1 MRDGV
6 TKALAEDLY
15 GIKSLNKKDRD
26 QLESLILDFF
36 AAAFA
41 GYRQSRSFN
50 EAVEEIVFSQG
61 GAEESYVLFQAKK
74 YPARSAAFMNSVYGH
89 GAELDDGNKKAAG
102 HVGVHVIPAVFA
114 LADKIKPGY
123 EDVLLAIAAGYEA
136 YIRISSAAQPGMI
149 QRGFH
154 STGMA
159 GTLACAAAGA
169 KLLNLDAQGIEN
181 AIALGTT
188 MTGGLL
194 SYGDSRPEIKP
205 VNPGKAAENGVFAA
219 MLAARGVEGPRNALE
234 GPNGWFHAVS
244 DSVDEDCLK
253 SSDHLLI
260 HDCYIK
266 LYPSCRH
273 THCGIDA
280 AIALHNDVS
289 YNDIKE
295 IVVHIYPSA
304 IKLAGIPIPSTPD
317 ETKFSIK
324 YTMAC
329 ALMNG
334 SYGIEDAAAPLKL
347 TKEIIDLINKITLVE
362 DSSMEDRKRGIRGT
376 KVEAILNSGEVIGKT
391 VLVPKGDPENP
402 LTREDIINKLYVCSK
417 WYNKEKVNEL
427 VDLITGADKAGTF
440 IDPMVVL
447 GDGQ

>member
-1 MRDGV
+1 MHDGV

-15 GIKSLNKKDRD
+15 SIKSLNKNDRE
-26 QLESLILDFF
+26 QLESLIIDYF
-36 AAAFA
+36 AASFA
-41 GYRQSRSFN
+41 GYKQSRAFN
-50 EAVEEIVFSQG
+50 NAIEKVVLPQG
-61 GAEESYVLFQAKK
+61 GAEESHILFQTRK
-74 YPARSAAFMNSVYGH
+74 YPARSAAFMNAVYGH

-114 LADKIKPGY
+114 LADKVKSGY
-123 EDVLLAIAAGYEA
+123 EDVLLAIATGYEA

-149 QRGFH
+149 KRGFH

-169 KLLNLDAQGIEN
+169 KLMHLNAQKIEN

-205 VNPGKAAENGVFAA
+205 INPGKAAENGVFAA
-219 MLAARGVEGPRNALE
+219 MLASAGVEGPQNALE

-244 DSVDEDCLK
+244 DSIDEECLMK
-253 SSDHLLI
+253 SDHLLM

-280 AIALHNDVS
+280 AIFLHNETEYD
-289 YNDIKE
+289 NLEK

-304 IKLAGIPIPSTPD
+304 IKLAGISIPSTPD

-329 ALMNG
+329 ALLNG
-334 SYGIEDAAAPLKL
+334 TYGIEDATSPLKL
-347 TKEIIDLINKITLVE
+347 TREILDLISKIELIE
-362 DSSMEDRKRGIRGT
+362 DGSMEDRKRGIRGT
-376 KVEAILNSGEVIGKT
+376 KVEAVLNNGKVIEKT

-417 WYNKEKVNEL
+417 WYNREKVNEL
-427 VDLITGADKAGTF
+427 VDLIIGADKAGEF
-440 IDPMVVL
+440 INPMIVL
-447 GDGQ
+447 GEGQ